1 MENNNERDY
10 GQDSRNSQE
19 HQNLGFTSTNDD
31 EVGKENSFGTPE
43 AASDANA
50 TGFDSGTNPDRY
62 NSVNDGGAEGSSAES
77 FTETNRYS
85 ATNSD
90 FDDREDET
98 IPDSDD
104 LEDEEEEDDFDD
116 FEEDED
122 DLDDLEDDSEEET
135 RTPGL

>member
-19 HQNLGFTSTNDD
+19 HQNLGFTSTNDE
-31 EVGKENSFGTPE
+31 EVGKENSLETPE
-43 AASDANA
+43 TASDANA

-62 NSVNDGGAEGSSAES
+62 SSVNDGGAEGSSAES

-90 FDDREDET
+90 FDDRENDT

-122 DLDDLEDDSEEET
+122 DSEEET

>member
-10 GQDSRNSQE
+10 GQEGRNSQE
-19 HQNLGFTSTNDD
+19 QQNLGNTSTNDQAT
-31 EVGKENSFGTPE
+31 GSENSFNTPD

-62 NSVNDGGAEGSSAES
+62 SSVNDGGAEGSSAES

-90 FDDREDET
+90 FDDREDEA

-116 FEEDED
+116 FEEDD
-122 DLDDLEDDSEEET
+122 DLDDLEGDEEET